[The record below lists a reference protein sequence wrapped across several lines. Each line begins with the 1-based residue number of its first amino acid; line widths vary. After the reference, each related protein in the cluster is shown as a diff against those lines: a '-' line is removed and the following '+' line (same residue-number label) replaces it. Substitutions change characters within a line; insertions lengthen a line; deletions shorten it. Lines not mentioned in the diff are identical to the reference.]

1 MHVLVADRLT
11 CSRCGPEFGLILR
24 ADQTHDRRVTEGV
37 LGCPNCRDQYPITD
51 GFGDLRA
58 PPRSELPKGLA
69 GDPVIRTQDESEYLL
84 PLLGITRG
92 PATVLLIGGPT
103 ELGPGLAALLDDI
116 HVVGADADLARWPT
130 DPSWSRI
137 VSYPGIP
144 LFSRSLRGV
153 VIDGRLDRH
162 WFEEAARV
170 ITPMSRVVVVN
181 AVTTTSKWLQAARL
195 SIMANESGRVVATS
209 S

>member
-144 LFSRSLRGV
+144 LSVSYTHLT
-153 VIDGRLDRH
+153 LPT
-162 WFEEAARV
+162 
-170 ITPMSRVVVVN
+170 TPYV
-181 AVTTTSKWLQAARL
+181 
-195 SIMANESGRVVATS
+195 
-209 S
+209 

>member
-1 MHVLVADRLT
+1 VHVLVADRLT

-37 LGCPNCRDQYPITD
+37 LGCPNCRDQYPIIG

-58 PPRSELPKGLA
+58 PPRPELPKGRA
-69 GDPVIRTQDESEYLL
+69 GDPVIKTPEESEYLL
-84 PLLGITRG
+84 PLLGIIQG
-92 PATVLLIGGPT
+92 PATVLLIDGPAVLGG
-103 ELGPGLAALLDDI
+103 GLASLLDDI
-116 HVVGADADLARWPT
+116 HVVGADADLARWPA
-130 DPSWSRI
+130 DSAWSRI
-137 VSYPGIP
+137 VSHPGIP
-144 LFSRSLRGV
+144 FFSRTLRGV

-170 ITPMSRVVVVN
+170 IAPMSRVVVVN
-181 AVTTTSKWLQAARL
+181 AATTASEWLQVAGL
-195 SIMANESGRVVATS
+195 SIMADESGRVVATS

>member
-37 LGCPNCRDQYPITD
+37 LGCPNCRDQYPIIG

-58 PPRSELPKGLA
+58 PPRPELPKGRA
-69 GDPVIRTQDESEYLL
+69 GDPVIKTPEESEYLL
-84 PLLGITRG
+84 PLLGIIQG
-92 PATVLLIGGPT
+92 PATVLLIGGPAV
-103 ELGPGLAALLDDI
+103 LGGGLASLLDDI
-116 HVVGADADLARWPT
+116 HVVGADADLARWPA
-130 DPSWSRI
+130 DSAWSRI
-137 VSYPGIP
+137 VSHPGIP
-144 LFSRSLRGV
+144 FFSRTLRGV

-170 ITPMSRVVVVN
+170 IAPMSRVVVVN
-181 AVTTTSKWLQAARL
+181 AATTASEWLQVAGL
-195 SIMANESGRVVATS
+195 SIMADESGRVVATS

>member
-1 MHVLVADRLT
+1 MNVLVADRLT

-24 ADQTHDRRVTEGV
+24 ADKTHDRRVTEGV

-58 PPRSELPKGLA
+58 PPRPELPKGRA
-69 GDPVIRTQDESEYLL
+69 GDPVIKTPEESEYLL
-84 PLLGITRG
+84 PLLGIIQG
-92 PATVLLIGGPT
+92 PATVLLIGGPAV
-103 ELGPGLAALLDDI
+103 LGGGLASLLDDI
-116 HVVGADADLARWPT
+116 HVVGADADLARWPA
-130 DPSWSRI
+130 DPAWSRI
-137 VSYPGIP
+137 VSHPGIP
-144 LFSRSLRGV
+144 FFSRTLRGV

-170 ITPMSRVVVVN
+170 IAPMSRVVVVN
-181 AVTTTSKWLQAARL
+181 AATTASEWLQAAGL
-195 SIMANESGRVVATS
+195 SIMADESGRVVATS

>member
-37 LGCPNCRDQYPITD
+37 LGCPNCRDQYPIIG

-58 PPRSELPKGLA
+58 PPRPELPKGRA
-69 GDPVIRTQDESEYLL
+69 GDPVIKTPEESEYLL
-84 PLLGITRG
+84 PLLGIIQG
-92 PATVLLIGGPT
+92 PATVLLIGGPAV
-103 ELGPGLAALLDDI
+103 LGGGLASLLDDI
-116 HVVGADADLARWPT
+116 HVVGADADLARWPA
-130 DPSWSRI
+130 DSAWSRI
-137 VSYPGIP
+137 VSHPGIP
-144 LFSRSLRGV
+144 FFSRTLRGV

-170 ITPMSRVVVVN
+170 IAPMSRVVVVN
-181 AVTTTSKWLQAARL
+181 AATTASEWLQAAGL
-195 SIMANESGRVVATS
+195 SIMADESGRVVATS

>member
-1 MHVLVADRLT
+1 VHVLVADRLT

-37 LGCPNCRDQYPITD
+37 LGCPNCRDQYPIIG

-58 PPRSELPKGLA
+58 PPRPELPKGRA
-69 GDPVIRTQDESEYLL
+69 GDPVIKTPEESEYLL
-84 PLLGITRG
+84 PLLGIIQG
-92 PATVLLIGGPT
+92 PATVLLIGGPAV
-103 ELGPGLAALLDDI
+103 LGGGLASLLDDI
-116 HVVGADADLARWPT
+116 HVVGADADLARWPA
-130 DPSWSRI
+130 DSAWSRI
-137 VSYPGIP
+137 VSHPGIP
-144 LFSRSLRGV
+144 FFSRTLRGV

-170 ITPMSRVVVVN
+170 IAPMSRVVVVN
-181 AVTTTSKWLQAARL
+181 AATTASEWLQVAGL
-195 SIMANESGRVVATS
+195 SIMADESGRVVATS

>member
-69 GDPVIRTQDESEYLL
+69 GDPVIRTQEESEYLL

-103 ELGPGLAALLDDI
+103 VLGPGLAALLDDI

-170 ITPMSRVVVVN
+170 IAPMSRVVVVN
-181 AVTTTSKWLQAARL
+181 AVTTTSEWLKAAGL
-195 SIMANESGRVVATS
+195 SIMADESGRVVATS

>member
-58 PPRSELPKGLA
+58 PPRSELPKGRA
-69 GDPVIRTQDESEYLL
+69 GDPVIRTQEESEYLL

-92 PATVLLIGGPT
+92 LRLCCLLVVP
-103 ELGPGLAALLDDI
+103 LYWVQGL
-116 HVVGADADLARWPT
+116 RPC
-130 DPSWSRI
+130 
-137 VSYPGIP
+137 
-144 LFSRSLRGV
+144 
-153 VIDGRLDRH
+153 
-162 WFEEAARV
+162 
-170 ITPMSRVVVVN
+170 
-181 AVTTTSKWLQAARL
+181 
-195 SIMANESGRVVATS
+195 
-209 S
+209 

>member
-1 MHVLVADRLT
+1 VHVLVADRLT

-37 LGCPNCRDQYPITD
+37 LGCPNCRDQYPIIG

-58 PPRSELPKGLA
+58 PPRPELPKGRA
-69 GDPVIRTQDESEYLL
+69 GDPVIKTPEESEYLL
-84 PLLGITRG
+84 PLLGIIQG
-92 PATVLLIGGPT
+92 PATVLLIGGPAV
-103 ELGPGLAALLDDI
+103 LGGGLASLLDDI
-116 HVVGADADLARWPT
+116 HVVGADADLARWPA
-130 DPSWSRI
+130 DSAWSRI
-137 VSYPGIP
+137 VSHPGIP
-144 LFSRSLRGV
+144 FFSRTLRGV

-170 ITPMSRVVVVN
+170 IAPMSRVVVVN
-181 AVTTTSKWLQAARL
+181 AATTASEWLQAAGL
-195 SIMANESGRVVATS
+195 SIMADESGRVVATS

>member
-58 PPRSELPKGLA
+58 PPRSELPKGRA
-69 GDPVIRTQDESEYLL
+69 GDPVIRTQEESEYLL
-84 PLLGITRG
+84 PLLGIIRG
-92 PATVLLIGGPT
+92 PATVILIGGPT
-103 ELGPGLAALLDDI
+103 VLGPGLAALLDDI
-116 HVVGADADLARWPT
+116 HVVGADADLARWPN

-137 VSYPGIP
+137 VSHPGIP
-144 LFSRSLRGV
+144 FFSRSLRGV
-153 VIDGRLDRH
+153 VIDGRLDRD

-170 ITPMSRVVVVN
+170 IAPMSRVVVVN
-181 AVTTTSKWLQAARL
+181 AATTAPEWLQAAGL
-195 SIMANESGRVVATS
+195 SIMADESGRVVATS

>member
-24 ADQTHDRRVTEGV
+24 ADKTHDRRVTEGV
-37 LGCPNCRDQYPITD
+37 LGCPNCRDQYPIIG

-58 PPRSELPKGLA
+58 PPRPELPRGRA
-69 GDPVIRTQDESEYLL
+69 GDPVIKAAEESEYLL
-84 PLLGITRG
+84 PLLGIIQG
-92 PATVLLIGGPT
+92 PATVLLIGGPAV
-103 ELGPGLAALLDDI
+103 LGGGLASLLDDI
-116 HVVGADADLARWPT
+116 HVVGADADLARWPA
-130 DPSWSRI
+130 DPAWSRI
-137 VSYPGIP
+137 VSHPGIP
-144 LFSRSLRGV
+144 FFSRTLRGV

-170 ITPMSRVVVVN
+170 IVPMSRVVVVN
-181 AVTTTSKWLQAARL
+181 AAATASEWLQAAGL
-195 SIMANESGRVVATS
+195 SIMADESGRVVATS

>member
-170 ITPMSRVVVVN
+170 IAPMSRVVVVN
-181 AVTTTSKWLQAARL
+181 AVTTTSEWLQAAGL
-195 SIMANESGRVVATS
+195 SFMANESGRVVATS